1 MSIPNRLALVLLI
14 AEIIVFLI
22 LVLPMPRSVRKTITK
37 FITQSWIVTKLVTA
51 FRWTFI
57 FLALLFIDSFT
68 RQYKMTQERAEAIEE
83 GHYHHQHGNL
93 GIITGDL
100 DPRAK
105 LYYAQRNMYMVGFAL
120 FMMVVLDRYRAV
132 LLELVQ
138 SEEQVAELTVQYASH
153 KRQLRTLL
161 DERGEA
167 AAAPT
172 TPAAATPAAATTV
185 PDDVEELVRKRV
197 AEETK
202 KVKEQA
208 DANYAQYLELS
219 DRYNELE
226 GKFDRLR
233 EKRAGVVVQ
242 DE

>member
-22 LVLPMPRSVRKTITK
+22 LALPMPRAVRKTITK

-57 FLALLFIDSFT
+57 FLTLLFIDSFT
-68 RQYKMTQERAEAIEE
+68 RQYRMTQERAEAIEE

-105 LYYAQRNMYMVGFAL
+105 LYYAQRNMYMVGFSL

-132 LLELVQ
+132 LLELVR

-161 DERGEA
+161 DERDAGA
-167 AAAPT
+167 GAAPAAAP
-172 TPAAATPAAATTV
+172 ATAV
-185 PDDVEELVRKRV
+185 SDDVEEIVRKRV

>member
-1 MSIPNRLALVLLI
+1 MSIPNRLALILLI
-14 AEIIVFLI
+14 TEIIVFLI

-68 RQYKMTQERAEAIEE
+68 RQYKMTKERAEVIEE

-161 DERGEA
+161 DERGDAA

-172 TPAAATPAAATTV
+172 MPAAVTAV

-208 DANYAQYLELS
+208 DANFAQYLELS

-233 EKRAGVVVQ
+233 EKRAGVIVQ

>member
-14 AEIIVFLI
+14 TEIIVFLI

-57 FLALLFIDSFT
+57 FLTLLFIDSFT

-105 LYYAQRNMYMVGFAL
+105 LYYAQRNMYMTGFAL
-120 FMMVVLDRYRAV
+120 FLMVVLDRYRAV
-132 LLELVQ
+132 LLELVR

-161 DERGEA
+161 DERDAG
-167 AAAPT
+167 AAPS
-172 TPAAATPAAATTV
+172 TPAAATV
-185 PDDVEELVRKRV
+185 VSDDVEEIVRKRV

-208 DANYAQYLELS
+208 DANFAQYLELS

-233 EKRAGVVVQ
+233 EKRADVVVQ